1 MIRYPAGIPLFG
13 VSDILSG
20 TPFFV
25 HSGKGDSSRNGQDPD
40 RPLATIDQAI
50 NKCTA
55 TSSTYPKSD
64 YVIVLPGHTETISAA
79 SGFDLD
85 VAGVTV
91 LGLGRGTL
99 RPTLTY
105 SVATSTGA
113 VGANGTA
120 LVNLLHVAS
129 IDSLV
134 VMIDV
139 DATTGFLLEA
149 NEFRDAS
156 SVGIIDTVDIADE
169 VDVVIRNNRWYE
181 TDTGVGQSCLLGT
194 TLTRLIV
201 DDNDMDKD
209 AQTGCVELGNAI
221 QCKVINNWIESTAA
235 EDLAIVLG
243 STATG
248 WIDNNM
254 IRLATDTNNIT
265 ECITVTANQNCQLG
279 RNWVVNADGERALEH
294 NGTQTADSA

>member
-1 MIRYPAGIPLFG
+1 MIYPAGIPLFG
-13 VSDILSG
+13 VSDLLSG
-20 TPFFV
+20 TVFFA
-25 HSGKGDSSRNGQDPD
+25 HSGIGNSNNNGQDPD
-40 RPLATIDQAI
+40 RPMATIDQAI
-50 NKCTA
+50 NKATA
-55 TSSTYPKSD
+55 TSSTYAAED
-64 YVIVLPGHTETISAA
+64 YVIALPGHTETISAA

-91 LGLGRGTL
+91 LGLGRGSL

-113 VGANGTA
+113 VGASGTA
-120 LVNLLHVAS
+120 LVNILHVAS
-129 IDSLV
+129 IDSLA

-139 DATTGFLLEA
+139 DAVTGFLLEA

-169 VDVVIRNNRWYE
+169 VDIMIRNNRWYE
-181 TDTGVGQSCLLGT
+181 TDTGIGQSCLLGST
-194 TLTRLIV
+194 PTRLIV
-201 DDNDMDKD
+201 DGNIMDKD
-209 AQTGCVELGNAI
+209 AQTGCVELGNAV
-221 QCKVINNWIESTAA
+221 QCRVINNWIETTAA

-254 IRLATDTNNIT
+254 LRLATDTANIT
-265 ECITVTANQNCQLG
+265 EAITINTNCQLG
-279 RNWVVNADGERALEH
+279 RNWVVNGDGERVIEH
-294 NGTQTADSA
+294 NGAQSTD